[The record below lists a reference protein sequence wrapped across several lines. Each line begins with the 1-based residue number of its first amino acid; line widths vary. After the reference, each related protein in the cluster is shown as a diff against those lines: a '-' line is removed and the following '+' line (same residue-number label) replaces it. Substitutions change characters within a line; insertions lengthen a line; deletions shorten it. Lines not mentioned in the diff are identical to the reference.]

1 MLPTFRLASS
11 GSEED
16 LLNVDMD
23 TSTVGSSLEPDS
35 ASPVSSKP
43 FSLTTHSMIDESK
56 F

>member
-1 MLPTFRLASS
+1 MLSIFQLEKS

-16 LLNVDMD
+16 LLNVDME

-35 ASPVSSKP
+35 ASPTTAQP
-43 FSLTTHSMIDESK
+43 FSLTSQIMDDESE